1 MPIQTLATLADIDAA
16 EWDALLPPAQ
26 PFLRHAFLSALE
38 DSRSVTPATGWRPA
52 HRVLRDPQGR
62 LCAALPAYVKAHS
75 YGEYV
80 FDWSWADACQRAGI
94 RYYPKLLVGVPF
106 TPVAGA
112 RLLGEDEG
120 LQGLLASLGEEAEAS
135 GLSSIHV
142 NFTDARADTLL
153 AARDGWLE
161 RLGCQ
166 YHWHNRGYRD
176 FQDFL
181 EALSSRKRKQL
192 RKEREQVG
200 GQGIEFEWREGGQ
213 LSELEWD
220 FVYLCY
226 ANTYLV
232 RDRDPYLSRE
242 FFGLLAERM
251 PEAIRVVFAHQR
263 GKPVAMAFSL
273 VAGDTLYGRY
283 WGCLAEFDRL
293 HFETCFYQGLEFAIG
308 AGLARFD
315 AGAQGE
321 HKLIRGFEPVL
332 TRSWH
337 YLAHPGLRDA
347 VAQFL
352 EQERRECA
360 PTPRRPTACCPT
372 ARPEGGRND
381 RAWRPLSR
389 YWCCRP
395 IRGSGSCAARRY
407 GPRRPR
413 SPALR
418 RSWSNCRYGAG
429 HSSRPVACRSGIPRP
444 AGRGPGP
451 CPRPGRRPWGRGW

>member
-38 DSRSVTPATGWRPA
+38 DSHSVTPATGWRPA
-52 HRVLRDPQGR
+52 HRVLCDPQGR

-308 AGLARFD
+308 AGLVRFD

-352 EQERRECA
+352 EQERA
-360 PTPRRPTACCPT
+360 
-372 ARPEGGRND
+372 GV
-381 RAWRPLSR
+381 RAYAEEAHGLLPYRQ
-389 YWCCRP
+389 
-395 IRGSGSCAARRY
+395 A
-407 GPRRPR
+407 
-413 SPALR
+413 
-418 RSWSNCRYGAG
+418 
-429 HSSRPVACRSGIPRP
+429 
-444 AGRGPGP
+444 
-451 CPRPGRRPWGRGW
+451 